1 MTSIKTSLAIIGPTA
16 SGKSRLAIEI
26 AKKIKGEIIGL
37 DSRQIYKNMSIGTA
51 QLNKEEEEGIPH
63 HLIGIKSPAERIS
76 AGAYA
81 KLVLDEIKNIQSR
94 NHVPII
100 CGGSGLYFRS
110 LIQGIFKGS
119 KSDYDV
125 RKKLENEYDK
135 LGSHVLIDRLNR
147 IDPDYAISV
156 HPNNKKR
163 LIRALE
169 IYEITGKSPT
179 ENYKQQSKKNK
190 SKLKIL
196 SIYLEWERKILND
209 RIKNRTRMMLKAG
222 WIDEVEKLI
231 RKYPN
236 KNLQPLDSIG
246 YREIILWL
254 NSNRTLDDLEK
265 MIYIKTRQ
273 FSVRQIKWFKK
284 ESIDFT
290 IKMNNNSSI
299 DKVSNNIIEKIMLSL
314 S

>member
-37 DSRQIYKNMSIGTA
+37 DSRQIYKDMSIGTA

-179 ENYKQQSKKNK
+179 ENFKQQSKKNK

-196 SIYLEWERKILND
+196 SIYLEWERKTLND

-246 YREIILWL
+246 YREIVLWL

>member
-1 MTSIKTSLAIIGPTA
+1 MTSLAIIGPTV

-37 DSRQIYKNMSIGTA
+37 DSRQIYKDMSIGTA

-179 ENYKQQSKKNK
+179 ENFKQQSKKNK

-246 YREIILWL
+246 YREIVLWL

>member
-37 DSRQIYKNMSIGTA
+37 DSRQIYKDMSIGTA

-94 NHVPII
+94 KHVPII

-179 ENYKQQSKKNK
+179 ENFKQQSKKNK

-209 RIKNRTRMMLKAG
+209 RIKNRGLK
-222 WIDEVEKLI
+222 EK
-231 RKYPN
+231 
-236 KNLQPLDSIG
+236 
-246 YREIILWL
+246 
-254 NSNRTLDDLEK
+254 
-265 MIYIKTRQ
+265 
-273 FSVRQIKWFKK
+273 
-284 ESIDFT
+284 
-290 IKMNNNSSI
+290 NNSF
-299 DKVSNNIIEKIMLSL
+299 
-314 S
+314 